1 MEGVDAPSYMDSV
14 ASWHPATRAVEAAI
28 MHVRGVTS
36 SQGGVS
42 ARMLSGNELV
52 PTTGYRS
59 TKSSSVLHTL
69 LCSRGQG
76 KLGQTASL
84 CLFVWNELKHRPAWP
99 PWPAA
104 RSAEWEWAQRWRDS
118 GHRVSRS

>member
-1 MEGVDAPSYMDSV
+1 MAGVDAPSYMDSV

-52 PTTGYRS
+52 PTTGYRG

-69 LCSRGQG
+69 LCSPFRANCLPELVCMERIETSAGV
-76 KLGQTASL
+76 ASL
-84 CLFVWNELKHRPAWP
+84 A
-99 PWPAA
+99 AA

>member
-1 MEGVDAPSYMDSV
+1 MAGVDAPSYMDSV

-52 PTTGYRS
+52 PALLQGTVVQNLHLYYTLYF
-59 TKSSSVLHTL
+59 VLA
-69 LCSRGQG
+69 S
-76 KLGQTASL
+76 GQTASQG
-84 CLFVWNELKHRPAWP
+84 LFVWNELKHRPAWP

>member
-42 ARMLSGNELV
+42 ARMLSGKE
-52 PTTGYRS
+52 PCSFTTGYRG

-69 LCSRGQG
+69 LCSRDRANCLPELVCMERIETSAGV
-76 KLGQTASL
+76 ASL
-84 CLFVWNELKHRPAWP
+84 A
-99 PWPAA
+99 AA

-118 GHRVSRS
+118 GHRVLRS

>member
-1 MEGVDAPSYMDSV
+1 MAGVDAPSYMDSV

-52 PTTGYRS
+52 PTTGYRG

-69 LCSRGQG
+69 LCS
-76 KLGQTASL
+76 GQTASQAASQG
-84 CLFVWNELKHRPAWP
+84 LFVWNELKHRPAWP

>member
-42 ARMLSGNELV
+42 ARMLSGN
-52 PTTGYRS
+52 
-59 TKSSSVLHTL
+59 VLFPSLLPGTVVQNLHLYYTL
-69 LCSRGQG
+69 YFVLAVR
-76 KLGQTASL
+76 AN
-84 CLFVWNELKHRPAWP
+84 CLPRA
-99 PWPAA
+99 
-104 RSAEWEWAQRWRDS
+104 
-118 GHRVSRS
+118 